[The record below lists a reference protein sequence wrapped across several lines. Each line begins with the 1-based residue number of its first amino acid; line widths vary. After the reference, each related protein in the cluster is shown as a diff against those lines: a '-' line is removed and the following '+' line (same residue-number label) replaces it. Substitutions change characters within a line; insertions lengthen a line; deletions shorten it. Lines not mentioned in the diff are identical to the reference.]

1 VKYLIDDVRA
11 GEGVHVFSDFLETE
25 VVSGNRVT
33 NELLG
38 WAGWQEFN
46 PDRTL
51 LVFPGNGS
59 GVVREYLPEPWLNRW
74 RWVTVPAKRIWVPGE
89 NPQVVV
95 NRIFPRQFVLGV
107 KDIVLVDDVVSSG
120 QTARAIKKM
129 NEPWLPGARW
139 HVVAWMTQRAA
150 TLKGF
155 SSSYFPLEVG
165 TIKTKVPIN
174 SLSTLVTNEQIAK
187 NYAQRNY
194 PQPEEFL
201 SALKKLR

>member
-11 GEGVHVFSDFLETE
+11 GESVHVFSAFPETE

-33 NELLG
+33 NELLD
-38 WAGWQEFN
+38 WAGWQGLD
-46 PDRTL
+46 PARTL

-59 GVVREYLPEPWLNRW
+59 GLVREYLPESWLNGW
-74 RWVTVPAKRIWVPGE
+74 RWVTVPAKRVWVPGE
-89 NPQVVV
+89 NPQVIVS
-95 NRIFPRQFVLGV
+95 RIFPKQMVLGINDV
-107 KDIVLVDDVVSSG
+107 VLVDDVVSSG
-120 QTARAIKKM
+120 QTARALKKM
-129 NEPWLPGARW
+129 NEPWLPGAKW

-165 TIKTKVPIN
+165 TVKTKVPIN
-174 SLSTLVTNEQIAK
+174 SLSTLVADEQIAR

-194 PQPEEFL
+194 PKPEEFL
-201 SALKKLR
+201 SAIEKLR